1 MAKNITLD
9 AAHRAQIAEFLP
21 TALKKSIGSYH
32 KFMSQDIGVDA
43 DKFSKHHTAAKVA
56 ISHIELLFKLAGFAE
71 IPNDEGEGMELAIL
85 LQQASAELD
94 IYKEST
100 REYE

>member
-32 KFMSQDIGVDA
+32 NFMSQDISIDA
-43 DKFSKHHTAAKVA
+43 ERFSKHHTAAKVA
-56 ISHIELLFKLAGFAE
+56 ISHIELLFKLAGLAE
-71 IPNDEGEGMELAIL
+71 IPNEDSEGMELAFL

-94 IYKEST
+94 IYKESA
-100 REYE
+100 RGYE

>member
-32 KFMSQDIGVDA
+32 KFMSQEIA
-43 DKFSKHHTAAKVA
+43 TEPAEFSKHHTAAKVA
-56 ISHIELLFKLAGFAE
+56 ISHIDLLFKLAGLAE

-94 IYKEST
+94 IYKESA